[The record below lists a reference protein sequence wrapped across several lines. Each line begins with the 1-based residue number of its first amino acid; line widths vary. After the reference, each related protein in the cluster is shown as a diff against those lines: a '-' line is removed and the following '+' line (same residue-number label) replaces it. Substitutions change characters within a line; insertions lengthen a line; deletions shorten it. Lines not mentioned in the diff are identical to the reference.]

1 MDKKNKINYKNHI
14 ILCYFYML
22 VMFYRL
28 NIAKLESFYSIV
40 IFMFY
45 VGFKKNE
52 KKLENFF
59 NNTYNKIN
67 K

>member
-1 MDKKNKINYKNHI
+1 
-14 ILCYFYML
+14 
-22 VMFYRL
+22 MFYWL
-28 NIAKLESFYSIV
+28 NIAKLESFYSIL

-45 VGFKKNE
+45 VSFKKNE

-67 K
+67 T